1 MDKRSLKN
9 IALLVIFV
17 LYTLL
22 YKGFIFPNYMKYSDI
37 INASFFIVFLFG
49 AIKCLGYRK
58 DKMTILTRNILK
70 VVVFH
75 LLLIFVVM
83 YGVGFFVGFL
93 RNAYS
98 RTLFS
103 MFENLI
109 GPFLIIILIELLR
122 YVIIWANKDKKYFII
137 IFTIALIVFECFTGI
152 RSIDFNDWSSVFRT
166 TATIILPVIVKNTTL
181 TYICYHVGYKL
192 PILYRVVM
200 DLYIFVVPVIP
211 DLGEYVNSMISI
223 SLPLMIYISSFGMVD
238 YHTGK
243 EEPVINS
250 SNFDMLDIPI
260 TIVLVIVV
268 SLISGLFPHYMIGV
282 GSESM
287 SPALNKGDAVIL
299 KKVKDYNTLQKDDII
314 AYKKGKLVIVHRIVD
329 IEKKNGK
336 TFFITKG
343 DANGGND
350 PNRVKSS
357 QVKGIVVVRVPY
369 IAYPTIMLNEYLNSR

>member
-1 MDKRSLKN
+1 
-9 IALLVIFV
+9 
-17 LYTLL
+17 
-22 YKGFIFPNYMKYSDI
+22 
-37 INASFFIVFLFG
+37 
-49 AIKCLGYRK
+49 
-58 DKMTILTRNILK
+58 
-70 VVVFH
+70 
-75 LLLIFVVM
+75 
-83 YGVGFFVGFL
+83 
-93 RNAYS
+93 
-98 RTLFS
+98 
-103 MFENLI
+103 
-109 GPFLIIILIELLR
+109 
-122 YVIIWANKDKKYFII
+122 
-137 IFTIALIVFECFTGI
+137 
-152 RSIDFNDWSSVFRT
+152 
-166 TATIILPVIVKNTTL
+166 
-181 TYICYHVGYKL
+181 
-192 PILYRVVM
+192 M

-329 IEKKNGK
+329 IEKNNGK

-357 QVKGIVVVRVPY
+357 QVKGIVVVRIPY

>member
-109 GPFLIIILIELLR
+109 GPFL
-122 YVIIWANKDKKYFII
+122 II